1 MRPDF
6 DYSPLKHFPVM
17 FWVYI
22 WAKRVPMLLVRLA
35 VLAGLVYLV
44 VSIVTAYILIMNAP
58 PESLASSSASETTTV
73 EYSCGTGEGQ
83 QPCPGS
89 EIISIGLKLFLPGI
103 VLYLIVT
110 SVVLWQFMATPWRR
124 FARYNHLHVEN
135 DPENIKD
142 MIRVPSF
149 KKHLSR
155 IATNP
160 IVGELDG
167 IRFTLFVRMY
177 KEGGILRWRE
187 RKMDTIL
194 MLEIPQQL
202 PHIVIN
208 ARANEKARRS
218 NMSSQIDG
226 AVKFQFEGVS
236 GAHYDAYATSG
247 GEAMAFNVFSPDVLS
262 VLYSQLPMTDVE
274 VDGSHL
280 WFVQRYTVLNDKTAK
295 KLFESAFAL
304 YAKIAK

>member
-1 MRPDF
+1 MRPEIN
-6 DYSPLKHFPVM
+6 YSPLKHFPAM
-17 FWVYI
+17 YWVYI
-22 WAKRVPMLLVRLA
+22 WVKRAPMILVRLA
-35 VLAGLVYLV
+35 VLAGFVYLAV
-44 VSIVTAYILIMNAP
+44 GIVTAYNVIMNAP
-58 PESLASSSASETTTV
+58 LESLALSSTDTTTTV
-73 EYSCGTGEGQ
+73 LEYECGTSDGQ
-83 QPCPGS
+83 QLCPWNEEVIS
-89 EIISIGLKLFLPGI
+89 QFIIPGI
-103 VLYLIVT
+103 VLYFVAPP
-110 SVVLWQFMATPWRR
+110 VVLWLFMAGPWRR
-124 FARYNHLHVEN
+124 FARRNKLSVEN
-135 DPENIKD
+135 NPEKIKE
-142 MIRVPSF
+142 MIQVPSF
-149 KKHLSR
+149 KKHLSGVP
-155 IATNP
+155 TGP
-160 IVGELDG
+160 IVGERGG
-167 IRFTLFVRMY
+167 IRFMLFVRMY

-194 MLEIPQQL
+194 RLEVPQQL

-218 NMSSQIDG
+218 NMSSKIDG
-226 AVKFQFEGVS
+226 GVKFQFEGTS
-236 GAHYDAYATSG
+236 GAHYDAYAAPG